1 MPKRF
6 ERFISTDRA
15 NGFLETVQLYKLYGE
30 KNDYMLSLLC
40 VNTMNDNN
48 DNKRKLPTLRLKS

>member
-15 NGFLETVQLYKLYGE
+15 NGFLETVQLYTIWG